1 MTKVKIYGAGSIG
14 NHYAYACYKKGWNVT
29 VTDKDPA
36 ALERMRNKIFPS
48 RYGFWDTGINLELNN
63 NNND

>member
-36 ALERMRNKIFPS
+36 ALERMRNKIFTKN
-48 RYGFWDTGINLELNN
+48 F
-63 NNND
+63 